1 MRLKEKLSD
10 ENEKREHEKE
20 IFQNEV
26 CVLFKLYTAS
36 YFLIWYGTKCCQVF
50 EPEQLISVS

>member
-26 CVLFKLYTAS
+26 CVLFKLYTCS
-36 YFLIWYGTKCCQVF
+36 FILPHLV
-50 EPEQLISVS
+50 